1 MMISK
6 LIGDYLERNSTLTVS
21 DLEAELSRLNKGPAL
36 ITLSKI
42 LSEEKTREQ
51 HLLKICGPRL

>member
-21 DLEAELSRLNKGPAL
+21 DLECELRRVKKGPAL
-36 ITLSKI
+36 TTLFQI

-51 HLLKICGPRL
+51 HLLEICGPRL

>member
-36 ITLSKI
+36 STLSKI

-51 HLLKICGPRL
+51 HLLEICGPRL